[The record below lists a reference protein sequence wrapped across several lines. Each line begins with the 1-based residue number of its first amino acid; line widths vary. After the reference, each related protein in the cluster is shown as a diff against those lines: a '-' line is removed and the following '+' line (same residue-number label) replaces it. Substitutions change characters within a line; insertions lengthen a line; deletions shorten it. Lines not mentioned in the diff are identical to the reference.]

1 MKERK
6 EKISKTK
13 NKGFTL
19 IEMLVVVLIIGILAA
34 IALPQYQ
41 MAVGKAKFST
51 LKNITKSLQEASQR
65 YYLIHKEYPKTMAG
79 IDIDLS
85 IKNER
90 TTSSILEITTID
102 NINCNVWF
110 NHSNTGGYI
119 ACYRKIFGKNT
130 HYYVRRETGI
140 PLYCLVS
147 ESPSPT
153 HPASRLCAKE
163 TNRPITSSCTTI
175 CEYNY

>member
-1 MKERK
+1 MLKNYRK
-6 EKISKTK
+6 
-13 NKGFTL
+13 NYKGFTL
-19 IEMLVVVLIIGILAA
+19 IELLVVVLIIGILAA
-34 IALPQYQ
+34 VALPQYQ
-41 MAVGKAKFST
+41 MIVGKAKFST
-51 LKNITKSLQEASQR
+51 LKNITKSLQQSAQR
-65 YYLIHKEYPKTMAG
+65 YYLINSEYPKTMAG

-85 IKNER
+85 IKKEK
-90 TTSSILEITTID
+90 TTSHTLEITTRD
-102 NINCNVWF
+102 NIICDVWCN
-110 NHSNTGGYI
+110 HPETEGYV

-130 HYYVRRETGI
+130 HYYVRRETGK

-163 TNRPITSSCTTI
+163 TNRPIASSCTTI